1 MKIRGARVLVTGASS
16 GIGRAASL
24 ALAGKGARLAITSR
38 GADRLTKVADE
49 IIRVFPETPAPV
61 VVQCDVADTEA
72 VHTLME
78 DCLSQLGSIDVLI
91 NNAGIGVYGEI
102 EKTSPEDFQ
111 SVMNVNFFGAVN
123 CMLEVL
129 PIMRDAGQ
137 GIIVNVASV
146 AAIHGVPFLG
156 AYCATKSALV
166 SVSQS
171 LRAELAGTG
180 IRITLIYPGYTET
193 DFYKAEKK
201 VGTARRPQG
210 PYASPDGVAEAIMRA
225 VAREQKDV
233 VLSMTGK
240 SLALAERLAP
250 WLVEKVMARLAAQLR

>member
-24 ALAGKGARLAITSR
+24 ALAGKGARLVITSR
-38 GADRLTKVADE
+38 RADTLRKVADE
-49 IIRVFPETPAPV
+49 IDRAFPNTPAPIV
-61 VVQCDVADTEA
+61 VPCDVADMEA
-72 VHTLME
+72 VHRLIE
-78 DCLSQLGSIDVLI
+78 DCVGQLGSIDVLI
-91 NNAGIGVYGEI
+91 NNAGIGVYGEV
-102 EKTSPEDFQ
+102 EKTSPEDFR

-137 GIIVNVASV
+137 GRIVNVASV

-171 LRAELAGTG
+171 LRAEIAGSG
-180 IRITLIYPGYTET
+180 IRITLIYPGYTKT
-193 DFYKAEKK
+193 DFYTAEKK

-210 PYASPDGVAEAIMRA
+210 PYAPPEGVAQAIVRA
-225 VAREQKDV
+225 VEHEQKDV
-233 VLSMTGK
+233 ILSRVGK
-240 SLALAERLAP
+240 SLALAERFAP
-250 WLVEKVMARLAAQLR
+250 WLVEKVMSRLAAQLR